1 MKTLANT
8 KSMLFYFYLE
18 NGNEI
23 SWGVPQK
30 REDRNRKKKEVNYK
44 KEKIRV
50 NIIPF

>member
-30 REDRNRKKKEVNYK
+30 REDKIGRKKRYTTRRRK
-44 KEKIRV
+44 
-50 NIIPF
+50 